1 MARRILLPSFTEPL
15 TKARY
20 LGDYEAIVVSLDW
33 GSLIGLNGPRPG
45 QTGQVAPETVIEAQ
59 QALAERS
66 RELVR
71 FLESGGVLV
80 VKVEAASLMWGQGS
94 YPSPTVE
101 VDSLSWISSQ
111 VYPLLFSS
119 FGDNGRSAFQTGRGH
134 EIDFQELDHPLE
146 AVIHGAREYKG
157 RIHKDVFEVADATV
171 LATTRIGDPVAG
183 EILFGP
189 GLVFLVPSGVDNKEL
204 VAAVEKILAT
214 RERQRD
220 TWHLREEAVLIEEE
234 AAIRAET
241 RDRVASL
248 LKRRQEL
255 ADLRVAVMR
264 DNVNLARAIKYYE
277 NGTSSRPIDS
287 AMHDLYKLVELLEDY
302 FGGSE
307 EKLAAALNVPKALF
321 KDGIKRLANQPPLNF
336 RHAKSGKT
344 EGADVAK
351 VDQARDAAHTL
362 VQLFIEYCCAE
373 ELEKRA
379 AQAKAGSSSR

>member
-1 MARRILLPSFTEPL
+1 M
-15 TKARY
+15 
-20 LGDYEAIVVSLDW
+20 
-33 GSLIGLNGPRPG
+33 
-45 QTGQVAPETVIEAQ
+45 
-59 QALAERS
+59 
-66 RELVR
+66 
-71 FLESGGVLV
+71 
-80 VKVEAASLMWGQGS
+80 
-94 YPSPTVE
+94 
-101 VDSLSWISSQ
+101 
-111 VYPLLFSS
+111 
-119 FGDNGRSAFQTGRGH
+119 
-134 EIDFQELDHPLE
+134 
-146 AVIHGAREYKG
+146 
-157 RIHKDVFEVADATV
+157 
-171 LATTRIGDPVAG
+171 
-183 EILFGP
+183 
-189 GLVFLVPSGVDNKEL
+189 FLVPSGVDDKEL

-264 DNVNLARAIKYYE
+264 SNVNLARAVKYYE
-277 NGTSSRPIDS
+277 NGSSSRPIDS

-321 KDGIKRLANQPPLNF
+321 KDGIKRLANQTPLNF

-379 AQAKAGSSSR
+379 AQAKAGGSSR